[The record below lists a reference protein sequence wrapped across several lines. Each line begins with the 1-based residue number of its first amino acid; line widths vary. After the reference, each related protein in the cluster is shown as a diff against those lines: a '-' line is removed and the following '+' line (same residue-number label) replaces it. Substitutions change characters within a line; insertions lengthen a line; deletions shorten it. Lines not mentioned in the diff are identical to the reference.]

1 MIRHQRET
9 IIRNIGKWS
18 ASLVCIVYDKRQLT
32 PGVKRTR
39 QVHLSLFSYNYLTNC
54 NVMFF
59 IAR

>member
-39 QVHLSLFSYNYLTNC
+39 
-54 NVMFF
+54 
-59 IAR
+59 